1 MEDTRLLYIAIT
13 RARKSVSLFASLPR
27 NSKGVIAPR
36 ADSLLSRIWRELRRN
51 PQGIT
56 EFELDQQPA
65 LAVTAQPSN
74 VAIDY
79 ADITSIRRY
88 RRALSL
94 PAEAGKNL
102 AAGLAELEAVN
113 DEASAEGQSVPVG
126 GRKQAVAGTLIH
138 RQLESRVRCGS
149 AVPESASLRNYW
161 RLQLRSGIADSK
173 ELETTLD
180 FIEDSVER
188 SLAAES
194 AWIFD
199 AALADSE
206 AELGLSSFENKRLRN
221 YVLDRCFIDAAG
233 TRWIID
239 YKSATADANQSQQ
252 GFIDAQ
258 VQLHSVQLGQYKKLF
273 AAMDSRPTKT
283 ALYLTSIA
291 KLVELE

>member
-1 MEDTRLLYIAIT
+1 M
-13 RARKSVSLFASLPR
+13 
-27 NSKGVIAPR
+27 
-36 ADSLLSRIWRELRRN
+36 
-51 PQGIT
+51 
-56 EFELDQQPA
+56 
-65 LAVTAQPSN
+65 
-74 VAIDY
+74 
-79 ADITSIRRY
+79 
-88 RRALSL
+88 
-94 PAEAGKNL
+94 
-102 AAGLAELEAVN
+102 
-113 DEASAEGQSVPVG
+113 
-126 GRKQAVAGTLIH
+126 
-138 RQLESRVRCGS
+138 
-149 AVPESASLRNYW
+149 
-161 RLQLRSGIADSK
+161 
-173 ELETTLD
+173 ETTLD